1 MGRKGTE
8 GRFFVLPAEARLKHV
23 HISAEYGGELTL
35 QYPPLTASA
44 GDHPATV
51 LTLSIGAF
59 LGYGADPLLSVTLT
73 IRRGGLWRL

>member
-8 GRFFVLPAEARLKHV
+8 GRFFVLPHEAAKAV

-73 IRRGGLWRL
+73 IRRGGL